1 MLHPDGRLMTE
12 NLRKA
17 RATDFYTLRGDRE
30 RRDLDAAL
38 HLSRLPVRRAD
49 RPAGEARTSTR

>member
-17 RATDFYTLRGDRE
+17 RAEDFYTLKGVAG
-30 RRDLDAAL
+30 RRDLYAAV
-38 HLSRLPVRRAD
+38 HLPRISIC
-49 RPAGEARTSTR
+49 